1 MEIFAPS
8 PWQMSLGERA
18 ALEGV
23 LTQRRPKLAI
33 EIGTAQG
40 GSLER
45 IAAHAAEVHSFD
57 LVAPQLDVAA
67 QPHVHLHPGDSH
79 VLLKQQLEEFAS
91 AGRNV
96 DFVLVDGDHS
106 ADGVQRDIQDL
117 LESPAIADTVILI
130 HDASN
135 EEVRRGVERV
145 PYVSFAKVR
154 RVELDWLP
162 GYIASIP
169 ERRFEIW
176 GGIGLVIVDAA
187 TGPYDPDNVLASQF
201 FAAAPL
207 FEEIRDILRA
217 RESGDLHGP
226 GTNHADDERI
236 AQLAAEISA
245 LGTEASTLRAEASA
259 LRAEASALRAEADG
273 HRRIW
278 QGMKDSA
285 SWRVT
290 APLRALRRYAS
301 PGRRRPL

>member
-1 MEIFAPS
+1 MEIFGPS

-45 IAAHAAEVHSFD
+45 IAAHAEEVHSFD
-57 LVAPQLDVAA
+57 LVAPELDVADK
-67 QPHVHLHPGDSH
+67 PHVHLHPGDSH

-106 ADGVQRDIQDL
+106 ADGVFSDIRDL
-117 LESPAIADTVILI
+117 LESPAISDTVILI

-135 EEVRRGVERV
+135 EEVRRGIDRV
-145 PYVSFAKVR
+145 PYSSFAKVR
-154 RVELDWLP
+154 RLELDWLP

-176 GGIGLVIVDAA
+176 GGIGMVIVDA
-187 TGPYDPDNVLASQF
+187 TGAPYDPETVAASQF

-207 FEEIRDILRA
+207 FQEIRDIWRS
-217 RESGDLHGP
+217 REWGNAFGP
-226 GTNHADDERI
+226 RTNGADHERLE
-236 AQLAAEISA
+236 QLAAEISA
-245 LGTEASTLRAEASA
+245 LRSEVEEHRQILQNVSA
-259 LRAEASALRAEADG
+259 LALAAGRLTTRLRGALRTPT
-273 HRRIW
+273 R
-278 QGMKDSA
+278 
-285 SWRVT
+285 
-290 APLRALRRYAS
+290 P
-301 PGRRRPL
+301 RRRRHSQ

>member
-1 MEIFAPS
+1 
-8 PWQMSLGERA
+8 MSLGERA

-45 IAAHAAEVHSFD
+45 IAAHAEEVHSFD

-67 QPHVHLHPGDSH
+67 KSHVHLHPGDSH

-96 DFVLVDGDHS
+96 DFALVDGDHS
-106 ADGVQRDIQDL
+106 ADGVYSDMRDL
-117 LESPAIADTVILI
+117 LESPATSDTVILI

-135 EEVRRGVERV
+135 EEVRCGIDRV
-145 PYVSFAKVR
+145 PYLSFAKVR

-169 ERRFEIW
+169 DRRFQIW

-187 TGPYDPDNVLASQF
+187 GAPYDPEIVVGSQF

-207 FEEIRDILRA
+207 FQEIRDILRT
-217 RESGDLHGP
+217 RE
-226 GTNHADDERI
+226 ADDPQGPRPNGADDHRI
-236 AQLAAEISA
+236 EQLAAEISA
-245 LGTEASTLRAEASA
+245 LRVQVDEHSQIVKNMKASA
-259 LRAEASALRAEADG
+259 V
-273 HRRIW
+273 
-278 QGMKDSA
+278 
-285 SWRVT
+285 WRLV
-290 APLRALRRYAS
+290 APLRAALK
-301 PGRRRPL
+301 RPTSRD